1 VPAQIVREF
10 EQGLNGLSSIRSKKK
25 QQKTLSKSAVAIDR
39 HINTH
44 FAMMSANRRV
54 ALCLEFLGWF
64 LELITG
70 VFCVSAW
77 DFTGAGLAGLALT
90 YALQMTSVEH
100 CDEAGVH
107 GGATVQLVGEV
118 NGYTMGVEPE
128 SPRVIEGSRPPS
140 SKADRGL
147 FENGNVHDSYR
158 PDLLA
163 VWSLAF
169 TVHPQHKVVIVG
181 RTCAGKSSALLAL
194 FRKLTGSNPHRQR
207 GHPNLGL
214 KDLWSKIA
222 IIRLTLLILKRT
234 MRLFLEPF
242 YEYTAHGRGR

>member
-1 VPAQIVREF
+1 MACRPSVP
-10 EQGLNGLSSIRSKKK
+10 KK

-90 YALQMTSVEH
+90 YALQMTSAEH
-100 CDEAGVH
+100 CDETGVH

-128 SPRVIEGSRPPS
+128 ASRVIEGSRPPS
-140 SKADRGL
+140 SLVDRGL
-147 FENGNVHDSYR
+147 FEYGNVHDSYR
-158 PDLLA
+158 PDLPA
-163 VWSLAF
+163 VWRGLAF

-194 FRKLTGSNPHRQR
+194 FRIIESS
-207 GHPNLGL
+207 LGQIL
-214 KDLWSKIA
+214 IDSVVIPTLASRTSRP
-222 IIRLTLLILKRT
+222 RLPSL
-234 MRLFLEPF
+234 
-242 YEYTAHGRGR
+242 G